1 MDLNLNNLQNNKL
14 AHLNQELDLDDLQ
27 SHYSV

>member
-14 AHLNQELDLDDLQ
+14 THLNQELDLDDLQ